1 MTPVEALNL
10 ALQKEEASIE
20 LYRELSQK
28 HPAIKELLSSLL
40 DEEFKHKKMI
50 EARIVELTKY

>member
-1 MTPVEALNL
+1 MTPVEALRL
-10 ALQKEEASIE
+10 ALTKEEASIE
-20 LYRELSQK
+20 LYKELSVA

-50 EARIVELTKY
+50 EERIVQLTKY

>member
-1 MTPVEALNL
+1 MTPVEALKM
-10 ALQKEEASIE
+10 ALNKEEASIE
-20 LYRELSQK
+20 LYRELATQ

-50 EARIVELTKY
+50 EERIVQLTKY

>member
-1 MTPVEALNL
+1 MTPVEALRL

-20 LYRELSQK
+20 LYRDLSVK
-28 HPAIKELLSSLL
+28 HPAIKDLLSSLL

-50 EARIVELTKY
+50 EEKIVQLTKY